1 MKILVLNAGSSSL
14 KYQLFNRDNNE
25 VIASGNAER
34 IAIDGG
40 LIKHKDGQG
49 NKSEFPG
56 NLADHSEALTKIL
69 EILVSPEQG
78 AISSLEE
85 INAVGHR
92 VVHGGE
98 AFKSSVLI
106 TDEVK
111 NTIRDL
117 IPLAPLHNPAN
128 LIGIEACEKTL
139 PEVPNIAVFD
149 TAFHQTMKPEHFL
162 YAIPREYY
170 EKLGIR
176 RYGFHGTSHDYVSH
190 RACEILGKE
199 YKNTKIITCHVGN
212 GGSITAIKN
221 GNVVN
226 TSMGFTPLEGLMMG
240 TRCGDID
247 PAIIPFLM
255 KNEGL
260 SINEIDAMMNKKSG
274 ILGLMN
280 NISSDHREVEEGF
293 VAGKELETE
302 VIKVYTNRILKYI
315 GAYTAYMNG
324 VNVIVLTAG
333 TLENSAV
340 ERKLIVDQL
349 EWLGVKLDEE
359 KNNFRGEERVIST
372 PESKVTVIVVPT
384 NEEYMIAKDT
394 YELVH

>member
-1 MKILVLNAGSSSL
+1 
-14 KYQLFNRDNNE
+14 
-25 VIASGNAER
+25 
-34 IAIDGG
+34 
-40 LIKHKDGQG
+40 
-49 NKSEFPG
+49 
-56 NLADHSEALTKIL
+56 
-69 EILVSPEQG
+69 
-78 AISSLEE
+78 
-85 INAVGHR
+85 
-92 VVHGGE
+92 
-98 AFKSSVLI
+98 
-106 TDEVK
+106 
-111 NTIRDL
+111 
-117 IPLAPLHNPAN
+117 
-128 LIGIEACEKTL
+128 
-139 PEVPNIAVFD
+139 
-149 TAFHQTMKPEHFL
+149 
-162 YAIPREYY
+162 
-170 EKLGIR
+170 
-176 RYGFHGTSHDYVSH
+176 
-190 RACEILGKE
+190 
-199 YKNTKIITCHVGN
+199 
-212 GGSITAIKN
+212 
-221 GNVVN
+221 
-226 TSMGFTPLEGLMMG
+226 MGFTPLEGLMMG

-255 KNEGL
+255 KNKGL
-260 SINEIDAMMNKKSG
+260 SIDEIDAMMNKKSG

>member
-1 MKILVLNAGSSSL
+1 
-14 KYQLFNRDNNE
+14 
-25 VIASGNAER
+25 
-34 IAIDGG
+34 
-40 LIKHKDGQG
+40 
-49 NKSEFPG
+49 
-56 NLADHSEALTKIL
+56 
-69 EILVSPEQG
+69 
-78 AISSLEE
+78 
-85 INAVGHR
+85 
-92 VVHGGE
+92 
-98 AFKSSVLI
+98 
-106 TDEVK
+106 
-111 NTIRDL
+111 
-117 IPLAPLHNPAN
+117 
-128 LIGIEACEKTL
+128 
-139 PEVPNIAVFD
+139 
-149 TAFHQTMKPEHFL
+149 
-162 YAIPREYY
+162 
-170 EKLGIR
+170 
-176 RYGFHGTSHDYVSH
+176 
-190 RACEILGKE
+190 
-199 YKNTKIITCHVGN
+199 
-212 GGSITAIKN
+212 
-221 GNVVN
+221 
-226 TSMGFTPLEGLMMG
+226 MGFTPLEGLMMG

-394 YELVH
+394 YELVQ